1 VVDARVVP
9 ANHDALRQAP
19 VGINM
24 EGAIHLI
31 V

>member
-1 VVDARVVP
+1 VDDHVVTV
-9 ANHDALRQAP
+9 HYDALRQAP

>member
-1 VVDARVVP
+1 VP
-9 ANHDALRQAP
+9 SHHDALRQAP